1 MQGFTRMVQSFQ
13 QIAMILSVD
22 WNQCSHIGT
31 GFGPSEDRD
40 RPAVRHSRWGQLPS
54 KI

>member
-1 MQGFTRMVQSFQ
+1 MVQSFQ

-31 GFGPSEDRD
+31 GFGPSEDRIGLQY
-40 RPAVRHSRWGQLPS
+40 VIHGEGNSRA
-54 KI
+54 K